1 MSAGSG
7 DAISAAAGGRVILA
21 GWFGGYGNCVVVDHG
36 GGVSTL
42 YAHQTSVAVSYGD
55 SVSAGD
61 TVGYVGSTGL
71 STGPHLHFEVRVDG
85 NPVDPS
91 GYL

>member
-1 MSAGSG
+1 M
-7 DAISAAAGGRVILA
+7 AAGTVILA
-21 GWFGGYGNCVVVDHG
+21 GPFGGYGNCVVVDHG
-36 GGVSTL
+36 GGVTTL

-55 SVSAGD
+55 RVSAGD
-61 TVGYVGSTGL
+61 VVGYVGSTGL
-71 STGPHLHFEVRVDG
+71 STGAHLHFEVRLGG